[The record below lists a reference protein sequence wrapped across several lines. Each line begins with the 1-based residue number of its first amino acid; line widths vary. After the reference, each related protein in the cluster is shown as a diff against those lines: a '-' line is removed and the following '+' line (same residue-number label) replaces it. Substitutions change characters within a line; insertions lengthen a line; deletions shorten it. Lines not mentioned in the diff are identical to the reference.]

1 MRISYW
7 SSDVCSS
14 GLRPGGHA
22 LQNVRRLPQSTCHER
37 MCYRWHPVQA
47 VLGHFSTLRG
57 DATIKRSTQSTE
69 GSNPSRPRGLRH
81 KRCPFDIHLIRSEE
95 HTSELQSLMRISYAV
110 FCLNKNTKSTLN
122 NNNNRN

>member
-22 LQNVRRLPQSTCHER
+22 LQTGRRLPQSTCHER
-37 MCYRWHPVQA
+37 MCDRWHPVQA

-57 DATIKRSTQSTE
+57 DATINRSTQSNE
-69 GSNPSRPRGLRH
+69 GSNPSRTRGLRRIGRESGRERVGH
-81 KRCPFDIHLIRSEE
+81 DGNNWGSAEQLKKKKKKKRKLH
-95 HTSELQSLMRISYAV
+95 
-110 FCLNKNTKSTLN
+110 
-122 NNNNRN
+122 